1 MSTSNPPNATKP
13 LILAGMT
20 VALWSTGFVFTRI
33 AVRSLSP
40 YSVGL
45 LRYFS
50 ASIVLILIGFYKKIG
65 LPRRKDVPLFVVL
78 GALGFSLYQI
88 LFNIALT
95 SITAATAS
103 VIMATVPVIVALFAS
118 IIFKEKLN
126 SIGWIAVIIEFS
138 GILLLTLW
146 HREVSL
152 GWGLIWMF
160 AGALSFAAYNLIQ
173 RFATSNYTPL
183 QSTVYS
189 IVASTIL
196 LLPFAPLTL
205 NELVRAPWQ
214 PIVAVVFMG
223 IFPSAIG
230 FMLWTQALSTA
241 KQLGDVTN
249 FMFLTP
255 LLSTLL
261 EILLIGDFPDQ
272 GTIWGGMTILLGLAL
287 FNNRQR
293 ILRQMKLYS

>member
-1 MSTSNPPNATKP
+1 MSTTPLPNSTKP
-13 LILAGMT
+13 LLLAGMT
-20 VALWSTGFVFTRI
+20 VILWSTGFVFTRI
-33 AVRSLSP
+33 AVTYLSS

-50 ASIVLILIGFYKKIG
+50 ASVVLILIGFYKKIG
-65 LPRRKDVPLFVVL
+65 LPRWKDIPLFVVL

-88 LFNIALT
+88 LFNIAMT

-103 VIMATVPVIVALFAS
+103 VVMATVPVIAALFAS

-126 SIGWIAVIIEFS
+126 SIGWIAVAIEFS

-152 GWGLIWMF
+152 GWGLVWMF
-160 AGALSFAAYNLIQ
+160 AAALSFAAYNLIQ
-173 RFATSNYTPL
+173 RFSTKNYTPL

-196 LLPFAPLTL
+196 LLPFASLTL
-205 NELVRAPWQ
+205 KELAQAPWQ

-223 IFPSAIG
+223 IFPSAIS
-230 FMLWTQALSTA
+230 FMLWSQALSTA

-261 EILLIGDFPDQ
+261 EIIMIGDFPDP
-272 GTIWGGMTILLGLAL
+272 GTLWGGVTILLGVAL
-287 FNNRQR
+287 FNNRHKIFR
-293 ILRQMKLYS
+293 PLKLYN